1 MIEVTEY
8 NAATGRIGLYWGFA
22 NQEMF
27 DLNKKEGLDYIDGR
41 YNGAEQYVV
50 NSEIQPRPTFTPTAD
65 KTTIKA
71 DGVDVITI
79 SGLPSA
85 MNEFRLDGP
94 AYDAWEQM
102 GDVQL
107 TVNLPGTYTLRISQW
122 PYQDAEVTFNAS

>member
-1 MIEVTEY
+1 MQVTRIQT
-8 NAATGRIGLYWGFA
+8 ATGMLVSNESYSEQID
-22 NQEMF
+22 F
-27 DLNKKEGLDYIDGR
+27 DLNQQDGTFCLDGWSDLQADYYDGT
-41 YNGAEQYVV
+41 
-50 NSEIQPRPTFTPTAD
+50 EIVPRPTFTPSAD
-65 KTTIKA
+65 KESIKA
-71 DGVDVITI
+71 DGVEVITI

-122 PYQDAEVTFNAS
+122 PYQDAGVTFNAS